1 MKERNFGVATVVSA
15 TGLLVCGLISFMW
28 LRQNHRDWAAGLN
41 TVTMVLT
48 FVLLEVIARRDKR
61 RGIMRPWFLIWSSQA
76 ARLCLVVIV
85 SLTCYVAF
93 R

>member
-48 FVLLEVIARRDKR
+48 FVLLEVLARRDKR
-61 RGIMRPWFLIWSSQA
+61 RGIVRPWFLIWPTQA
-76 ARLCLVVIV
+76 ARLCLGVVV
-85 SLTCYVAF
+85 SFTFYQFF